1 MSYTGYDD
9 FLLIN
14 NKIDIHNMVLLFNK
28 KDVLTDITFNDN
40 IMPYIDNLLSKE
52 SLDITINNQLKDKII
67 YYIDNFD
74 IYKKSG
80 KPFIDIDFSFYAS
93 ENIKSY
99 MFVYDFMSEYYRNLA
114 HLKKTKYSIDNKSLY
129 SHDFEMKLR
138 YIIKKKINNHDYI
151 ININNDNNEL
161 NYYIVKFK
169 LDSDSDINNLEELA
183 QPNGKYKNL
192 TIDSTYIDSFNSL
205 YNSLINDK
213 RYFKI
218 NTEKKDYYS
227 LLSTS
232 YIFKFEKNKLNY
244 YIAKTIYFYFLS
256 KYKTKVEE
264 INNIIL
270 IDFPVIFE
278 NFNDIINE
286 DTNESFL
293 KVIKNTKQKQF
304 EYDKKIKKKI
314 QEKAKQIA
322 KLIKG
327 KEEMINNLKKNKN
340 NYSVSE
346 LSSKIKSYEKD
357 FDSKIKQ
364 INDDR
369 EDLLNNRYINRE
381 EARVNEAIEYKQNLH
396 NINEKIENNKGKISK
411 INKQINSDRNY
422 INIMSII
429 IYISVFLLICLFV
442 TITLYSVIGG
452 SNINISIPI
461 TFIIISFILYI
472 IIYNYIEN
480 KKNIYTKTYKK
491 PNILNKIYYSFG
503 LDSIENFEDDKL
515 TKTDIT
521 LSMSQ
526 EQIDNLD
533 PIVKELVTNTN
544 VEDNIDIEPLKEQIT
559 EKIYND
565 PSRKV
570 LITIPTTDVNNYAID
585 LYKEHI
591 INTDTFNIIHDL
603 NDLTTSK
610 SEITHHSINVPGWN
624 AITQRNDDKKELS
637 IPIIKNLY
645 NEIKSVAFV
654 NNNNDI
660 HTVYTLKIPKG
671 IENFVVTALVIGGG
685 SFGGHIAPKE
695 EFDKSY
701 KPSVQNMG
709 EGGAGGAVIAQKII
723 LMEGEYEIGV
733 GRGGTWM
740 GQDYLAKAIENGQAT
755 SSYIKNK
762 STNQYIILAQGAE
775 YINYGNQ
782 EKYNLQL
789 SGGTKT
795 LETGIIN
802 DPNISPINITTNI
815 ASSIDNIVNTENTIS
830 SGGRGGLVLPKEG
843 QRGYTLI
850 TKFGKNK
857 NTFYLSGTSY
867 DNTKFSE
874 YSTSGG
880 GGVNTDNINIAGDKS
895 YSFQSYINS
904 GYVAGG
910 GGAASFCVN
919 PESGDDQ
926 DVSQN
931 FYKLGEY
938 YFTCISNDETTFGV
952 GAGGGGNGNGIGYGK
967 HALLSTGAG
976 GGGGK
981 FRGGDGGSGLV
992 LLKFDHDSL
1001 KKKMD
1006 ALIELEKNRLTKSI
1020 YDIKAINTG
1029 IEIKKEKLNLLDLG
1043 NEINRGK
1050 QEIADKYEKLGV
1062 RLDQI
1067 KGQEGQD
1074 DIIDEYNT
1082 LLGEAEAEQ
1091 SRLKNKIQEYEDNI
1105 AKYNTEILG
1114 KGAQTELSQRQIKDI
1129 QTNIKLQKEQL
1140 EKLNERIKESSQR
1153 KEDRELVVEREKAK
1167 YIAKVAIKLQAEACK
1182 KALFAAQLAKRREL
1196 LDKQKLEKEIYDK
1209 MVKEAE
1215 EAQKNAEEEAADAEK
1230 LRDIALE
1237 DQRIAEENYKARK
1250 NEYALLLASR
1260 KLEEKEKGYLLSLKL
1275 AIDFR
1280 IAGINIKENTKLY
1293 DNLSESEKT
1302 DLERT
1307 LEYEKQKRDKFVND
1321 IITELTT
1328 PLNNIENG
1336 KGVMS
1341 TRFNVNRI
1349 SSGDLK
1355 LREHVETPEEKENRE
1370 KDELLRN
1377 YEQTAFINEENFAN
1391 FTVTEH
1397 FNTEDKI
1404 RTNIF
1409 RKSSESYIPPDNITV
1424 IDIEIFAHP
1433 QLLKPHALD
1442 ILKEITK
1449 QLKDINSPIRN
1460 SRYLRYTRAYKSSFN
1475 ENATSIY
1482 SHTNKKWVEVKKES
1496 NLLSDAAILE
1506 NNNSLINNID
1516 DNFMKIKELNIDDE
1530 TYYDNVNPLVKKE
1543 YRKYNNYNN
1552 NSNIYLKMV
1561 ENSTNVKLYDI
1572 RLKETIANYII
1583 TLCLLLSIYILIAKF
1598 YNNVFV
1604 LVIFL
1609 IIILILTLIFFT
1621 EIYEIVYTKSDK
1633 NYWPKSKSKL

>member
-14 NKIDIHNMVLLFNK
+14 NEINIEKMVVLFEK
-28 KDVLTDITFNDN
+28 KDILTDINYNDN
-40 IMPYIDNLLSKE
+40 VIPYIDNLLSKE
-52 SLDITINNQLKDKII
+52 SLNITINNQLKDKIV

-93 ENIKSY
+93 ENIKKY
-99 MFVYDFMSEYYRNLA
+99 MFFYDFMSEYYRNLA

-129 SHDFEMKLR
+129 SHDFEIKVR
-138 YIIKKKINNHDYI
+138 YIIKKRIDNRDYI
-151 ININNDNNEL
+151 INVNNDNNDL

-169 LDSDSDINNLEELA
+169 LDSDSNITNLDELS

-192 TIDSTYIDSFNSL
+192 TMDSNYISSFKTL
-205 YNSLINDK
+205 FDEMLKKKFFTINK
-213 RYFKI
+213 
-218 NTEKKDYYS
+218 EKTDYYS
-227 LLSTS
+227 LLSRS
-232 YIFKFEKNKLNY
+232 YEFKSDKNKLNY

-278 NFNDIINE
+278 NFNNIINE

-293 KVIKNTKQKQF
+293 KVIKNTKQKEF
-304 EYDKKIKKKI
+304 EYDKKIKKI
-314 QEKAKQIA
+314 INEKAKQITM
-322 KLIKG
+322 LIKG
-327 KEEMINNLKKNKN
+327 KEEMIDNLKKNKN
-340 NYSVSE
+340 NYSVEE
-346 LSSKIKSYEKD
+346 LSSKIQSYEKD

-364 INDDR
+364 INDER

-381 EARVNEAIEYKQNLH
+381 EARVNEAIQYKQNLH
-396 NINEKIENNKGKISK
+396 NINEKIENNISKIGK

-461 TFIIISFILYI
+461 TFIVISFILYV
-472 IIYNYIEN
+472 IIYNYIGN
-480 KKNIYTKTYKK
+480 KNYIYTKTYQK

-503 LDSIENFEDDKL
+503 LDSIENFEDEQS
-515 TKTDIT
+515 TKTDMI

-533 PIVKELVTNTN
+533 PIIRELVTNTN
-544 VEDNIDIEPLKEQIT
+544 VGENIDIELLKEQIIT
-559 EKIYND
+559 KID
-565 PSRKV
+565 KDSSRKV
-570 LITIPTTDVNNYAID
+570 LITIPTNNQNYNYAID

-591 INTDTFNIIHDL
+591 ISTDTFDTIHDL
-603 NDLTTSK
+603 TVA
-610 SEITHHSINVPGWN
+610 EITHQNISLPDWN
-624 AITQRNDDKKELS
+624 TIEPRNRDKAELS

-645 NEIKSVAFV
+645 NQIKSVAFV

-671 IENFVVTALVIGGG
+671 IERFEVTALVIGGG

-695 EFDKSY
+695 EFDKSDN
-701 KPSVQNMG
+701 PPVQNMG

-740 GQDYLAKAIENGQAT
+740 GQDYLAKAIEQGQAT
-755 SSYIKNK
+755 CSYIKNK

-782 EKYNLQL
+782 EGYNLQL
-789 SGGTKT
+789 SGGTKR
-795 LETGIIN
+795 LETKIIN
-802 DPNISPINITTNI
+802 DPNITPINIMTNI
-815 ASSIDNIVNTENTIS
+815 ALSADNIANKDTIS

-850 TKFGKNK
+850 TEFGANK
-857 NTFYLSGTSY
+857 NTFYLSGSSY
-867 DNTKFSE
+867 DSTKFSQ
-874 YSTSGG
+874 YSTSGDI
-880 GGVNTDNINIAGDKS
+880 GVTTSNIAGNDS
-895 YSFQSYINS
+895 YNFQSYINA

-910 GGAASFCVN
+910 GGAASFCN
-919 PESGDDQ
+919 RPELGDDQ

-938 YFTCISNDETTFGV
+938 YYTCISNDSSTFGL
-952 GAGGGGNGNGIGYGK
+952 GAGGGGDGSGIDYGK

-992 LLKFDHDSL
+992 LLKFDHNLL
-1001 KKKMD
+1001 KQKMD
-1006 ALIELEKNRLTKSI
+1006 NLISLEIKRLSKSI
-1020 YDIKAINTG
+1020 YDIRTINTG
-1029 IEIKKEKLNLLDLG
+1029 IEIKKERLNLLELG

-1050 QEIADKYEKLGV
+1050 QEIADKYTELGV
-1062 RLDQI
+1062 KLDTI
-1067 KGQEGQD
+1067 DDQD
-1074 DIIDEYNT
+1074 EMIDEYNT
-1082 LLGEAEAEQ
+1082 LIGEAEREQ
-1091 SRLKNKIQEYEDNI
+1091 TRLKNKIQQYEDEI
-1105 AKYNTEILG
+1105 AKYNTEILD
-1114 KGAQTELSQRQIKDI
+1114 KGAETELTQKQIKDI
-1129 QTNIKLQKEQL
+1129 KTNIELQKEQL
-1140 EKLNERIKESSQR
+1140 AKLNERIKESQ
-1153 KEDRELVVEREKAK
+1153 KTKADRELAVEGEKAK
-1167 YIAKVAIKLQAEACK
+1167 YIEKVAIKLQAEACK
-1182 KALFAAQLAKRREL
+1182 KALFAAQTAKRREL
-1196 LDKQKLEKEIYDK
+1196 LDKQKLEKDIYDK

-1215 EAQKNAEEEAADAEK
+1215 AAQKKAEDEAAEAER

-1237 DQRIAEENYKARK
+1237 DQRVAEEKYKQSK
-1250 NEYALLLASR
+1250 NEYATLLDSI
-1260 KLEEKEKGYLLSLKL
+1260 KLDEKEKGYLLSLKL

-1280 IAGINIKENTKLY
+1280 IAGINIQENNKLY
-1293 DNLSESEKT
+1293 DNLNEIERK

-1321 IITELTT
+1321 IITELT
-1328 PLNNIENG
+1328 LSLSDIQDG
-1336 KGVMS
+1336 KGVMN
-1341 TRFNVNRI
+1341 TRFKVNRI
-1349 SSGDLK
+1349 SSGNLK
-1355 LREHVETPEEKENRE
+1355 LREHVETPEEKANRE

-1377 YEQTAFINEENFAN
+1377 YEQTAFVNEEKFAN

-1397 FNTEDKI
+1397 FNTEDEI

-1433 QLLKPHALD
+1433 ELLEPHALD

-1449 QLKDINSPIRN
+1449 QLKDLNSPIRN

-1475 ENATSIY
+1475 EDARSIY
-1482 SHTNKKWVEVKKES
+1482 AHTDKKWIEVEKES
-1496 NLLSDAAILE
+1496 NLLSDASILE
-1506 NNNSLINNID
+1506 NNNTLINNID

-1543 YRKYNNYNN
+1543 YSKYNNYQN

-1583 TLCLLLSIYILIAKF
+1583 TLCLLLSIYILIVKF
-1598 YNNVFV
+1598 YNYVFV

-1609 IIILILTLIFFT
+1609 IIILAITLIFFT

-1633 NYWPKSKSKL
+1633 NYWSKSKL